1 MNFKTN
7 VTGFVYT
14 LLVGRL
20 GLGALSWVR
29 IGLADKIKVSVSW
42 LTISAYSAV
51 FPRHLGGVAPPQYKS
66 IKDVSI
72 KYARRHAGVQ
82 GWG

>member
-29 IGLADKIKVSVSW
+29 IGLADKIKVSVS
-42 LTISAYSAV
+42 
-51 FPRHLGGVAPPQYKS
+51 
-66 IKDVSI
+66 
-72 KYARRHAGVQ
+72 
-82 GWG
+82 